1 MSLFGEFHV
10 PADEFTFHE
19 TFLAEP
25 STVIEIERVVATD
38 ELLTPYFWVSK
49 ISPDD
54 FEATA
59 REDPTIEQLQ
69 RLDEYEKA
77 TMYRADW
84 TDRVDTL
91 VYAYTHIGAAIMGAE
106 GQDSEW
112 VLRMRFD
119 DREKLDEFNE
129 YLNDNDVSFELR
141 RLYEITH
148 PRTGSQFGLTR
159 KQTEALTT
167 AWEQGFFE
175 LPREATMADV
185 AAVIDIAP
193 QSLSDRLR
201 RAQNKLIEDALRVEG
216 PADHGPSGS
225 TGN

>member
-10 PADEFTFHE
+10 PAEEFTFHE
-19 TFLAEP
+19 TFLTEP

-49 ISPDD
+49 IAPAE
-54 FEATA
+54 FEAAA
-59 REDPTIEQLQ
+59 REDSSIDRLH
-69 RLDEYEKA
+69 RLDEYEEA
-77 TMYRADW
+77 TMYRAEW
-84 TDRVDTL
+84 TDHVETL
-91 VYAYTHIGAAIMGAE
+91 VYAYTHIGAAIVGAE

-129 YLNDNDVSFELR
+129 YLNDNDVSFDLR
-141 RLYEITH
+141 QLYEITH

-175 LPREATMADV
+175 LPREATMEEVADELG
-185 AAVIDIAP
+185 IAP

-216 PADHGPSGS
+216 PSGGPS
-225 TGN
+225 T